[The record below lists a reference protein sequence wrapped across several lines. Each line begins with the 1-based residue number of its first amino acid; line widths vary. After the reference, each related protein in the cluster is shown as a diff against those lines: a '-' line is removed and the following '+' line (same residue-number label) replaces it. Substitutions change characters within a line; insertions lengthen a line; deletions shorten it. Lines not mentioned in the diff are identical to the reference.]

1 METARCKAGRNLYV
15 DRLRGLASLSV
26 VLSHASGYGFINIM
40 LYVVPYHVL
49 VSIAANGYHGVT
61 LFFVIS
67 GFLITTKILNDGD
80 EAGRFSLSSFYR
92 DRVARIAPCLILMLT
107 AACGLAAVGILAFHV
122 DWSEIPS
129 ALWAVFT
136 FHYNVWIPNRAMPR
150 LWDPL
155 WSLSIEEVF
164 YLVFPAFLLLLRMR
178 VLLVAG
184 LAVLLVVGPVHRA
197 TAGVYGYFS
206 NFDQLAI
213 GVLTALLTRRARLW
227 FLSKWTLRLCRWGGI
242 SIILLTFW
250 FTQDALKANVWGPEF
265 VGLGAAI
272 YLFGS
277 AERARPRSFGVLRI
291 PQLFGRLSYEVYLF
305 HMFFL
310 VGIGR
315 ISHLASQTASSTIEF
330 DIFLMA
336 GFLLA
341 LAILSMTISRFYSEP
356 ANRLIRRTIPVWQSI
371 RSTGSQT
378 QRDPPPLSERAKG
391 PEFEGNETSSKR
403 AEIGV
408 SLPPKIK
415 LWALKEA
422 LHAKAKGNPSYRFY
436 ALYDKVYRQEVLE
449 EAWRRSRENQGVP
462 GLDGA

>member
-1 METARCKAGRNLYV
+1 MRFKTEAARCQAGRNLYV

-26 VLSHASGYGFINIM
+26 VLSHASGYGFLNIM
-40 LYVVPYHVL
+40 LYVVPHHVL
-49 VSIAANGYHGVT
+49 VSIAANAYHGVT

-67 GFLITTKILNDGD
+67 GFLITTKLLNDSD
-80 EAGRFSLSSFYR
+80 QAGRFSLSSFYR

-107 AACGLAAVGILAFHV
+107 AACGLAAIGIPAFHV

-136 FHYNVWIPNRAMPR
+136 FHFNVWITTQAMPR

-164 YLVFPAFLLLLRMR
+164 YLAFPAFLLLLRNR
-178 VLLVAG
+178 VLLVFG
-184 LAVLLVVGPVHRA
+184 LVVLLVVGPLHRA
-197 TAGVYGYFS
+197 MAGAAFYDYFS

-213 GVLTALLTRRARLW
+213 GVLTALLTWKARTW
-227 FLSKWTLRLCRWGGI
+227 FLSKSMLRLCRWGGI

-250 FTQDALKANVWGPEF
+250 FTQDALKAKVWGPEF

-277 AERARPRSFGVLRI
+277 TERARPRSFGVLWI

-310 VGIGR
+310 VGIGP
-315 ISHLASQTASSTIEF
+315 ISHLASQTASKVIRF

-336 GFLLA
+336 GFLLS
-341 LAILSMTISRFYSEP
+341 LAILSMTISRFYSEN
-356 ANRLIRRTIPVWQSI
+356 ANHLIRRTIPIWQSK

-378 QRDPPPLSERAKG
+378 QA
-391 PEFEGNETSSKR
+391 
-403 AEIGV
+403 
-408 SLPPKIK
+408 
-415 LWALKEA
+415 
-422 LHAKAKGNPSYRFY
+422 NPSS
-436 ALYDKVYRQEVLE
+436 LLE
-449 EAWRRSRENQGVP
+449 RR
-462 GLDGA
+462 A

>member
-1 METARCKAGRNLYV
+1 MRLKMETTRFKAGRNLYV

-26 VLSHASGYGFINIM
+26 VLSHASGYGFIDIM
-40 LYVVPYHVL
+40 LYVVPYHVR
-49 VSIAANGYHGVT
+49 VSIAANAYHAVT

-67 GFLITTKILNDGD
+67 GFLITTKLLNDGD

-107 AACGLAAVGILAFHV
+107 AACGLAAIGIQAFRV
-122 DWSEIPS
+122 DWSKIPS

-136 FHYNVWIPNRAMPR
+136 FQYNVWMPNRGMPR
-150 LWDPL
+150 VWDPL

-164 YLVFPAFLLLLRMR
+164 YLVFPALSLLLRMR
-178 VLLVAG
+178 LLLVAG

-213 GVLTALLTRRARLW
+213 GVLTALLTMRARLW
-227 FLSKWTLRLCRWGGI
+227 FLSRSTLRLCRWGGI

-250 FTQDALKANVWGPEF
+250 FTQDALKAKVWGPEF
-265 VGLGAAI
+265 VALGAAI

-277 AERARPRSFGVLRI
+277 VDPVRPRSFGVLWI

-315 ISHLASQTASSTIEF
+315 VSQPASQTASNAIEF

-341 LAILSMTISRFYSEP
+341 LAIFSMTVSRCYSEP
-356 ANRLIRRTIPVWQSI
+356 ANRLIRRTMPVWSSI
-371 RSTGSQT
+371 RSTGNGKVGQARDLRT
-378 QRDPPPLSERAKG
+378 EQQRD
-391 PEFEGNETSSKR
+391 
-403 AEIGV
+403 
-408 SLPPKIK
+408 
-415 LWALKEA
+415 
-422 LHAKAKGNPSYRFY
+422 
-436 ALYDKVYRQEVLE
+436 
-449 EAWRRSRENQGVP
+449 
-462 GLDGA
+462 